1 MADTQKFEKSF
12 PEGLI
17 IEAPK
22 KVKVVLV
29 ERVEFQ
35 GRGHVGE
42 GNSEEKKSLAWVG
55 LCNLLQ

>member
-1 MADTQKFEKSF
+1 MADIQKFEKSF

-17 IEAPK
+17 IVAPK

-35 GRGHVGE
+35 RKGVSRGRR
-42 GNSEEKKSLAWVG
+42 K
-55 LCNLLQ
+55 Q